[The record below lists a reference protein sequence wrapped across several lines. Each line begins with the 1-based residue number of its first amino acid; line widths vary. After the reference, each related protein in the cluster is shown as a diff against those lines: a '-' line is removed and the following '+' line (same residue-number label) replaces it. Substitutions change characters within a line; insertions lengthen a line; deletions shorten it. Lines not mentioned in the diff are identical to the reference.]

1 MDHRQHFYGQYTSV
15 QSRFSS
21 LDDVQRRVMA
31 EHVGLERTVRSFLP
45 VDRSARMLD
54 LGCGYGAYLLYLRN
68 LGFENIRGIDLS
80 LEQVEL
86 ARTLGLSCVE
96 VDDLFSALEHEH
108 DLGCVSMFDVIEH
121 LTRTEA
127 IEALSKIHERLAPGG
142 TLIMR
147 TPNIDAKHG
156 TVLSFGDL
164 THEMHLNKTSVLEL
178 FASLPFT
185 SVDIYPVLPVGG
197 GLPASILRAVA
208 GPFMVLAERCSY
220 VVQGISWS
228 SSIKTPNMLIVARR

>member
-21 LDDVQRRVMA
+21 LDDVHRRVVT
-31 EHVGLERTVRSFLP
+31 EHLGLERTVRPFLP
-45 VDRSARMLD
+45 ADRSARMLD

-96 VDDLFSALEHEH
+96 VDDLFSALEHER

-121 LTRTEA
+121 LTRIEA
-127 IEALSKIHERLAPGG
+127 IEALSKIHDRLVPGG

-185 SVDIYPVLPVGG
+185 SVDIYPVHPVGG
-197 GLPASILRAVA
+197 GFPASVLRAVA

-220 VVQGISWS
+220 LVQGISWS